1 MPKTPFGLV
10 ATAMI
15 TPFAPDGG
23 VDHEAAWRLARHL
36 SDNGS
41 DCLVVTGTTGES
53 PTLDDNEKIALYHT
67 VVDAV
72 KEKNTLVMAGTGTND
87 TSHSGALTEK
97 AAEAGV
103 EAMLAVTPYYS
114 RPSQEGLVAHV
125 WAIAAAGKPVMLYNI
140 PGRTGRRIEVD
151 TLARLSE
158 HPNIVA
164 VKDAVED

>member
-53 PTLDDNEKIALYHT
+53 PTLDDNEKMPCIT
-67 VVDAV
+67 QSS
-72 KEKNTLVMAGTGTND
+72 T
-87 TSHSGALTEK
+87 
-97 AAEAGV
+97 
-103 EAMLAVTPYYS
+103 
-114 RPSQEGLVAHV
+114 R
-125 WAIAAAGKPVMLYNI
+125 
-140 PGRTGRRIEVD
+140 
-151 TLARLSE
+151 
-158 HPNIVA
+158 
-164 VKDAVED
+164 